1 MTDRPDKNPW
11 DPTRKLDVEVRGDL
25 VKRTLFFPKV
35 NREQIL
41 KQEAKEAKDAKDAED
56 AVDKEVTETDRNATN
71 LRDFAEHWL
80 NVGCDRFVE
89 ENPYHFLIQESM
101 LTRSTSS
108 GYFTMAGGGTKEA
121 SPVELFSA
129 MLYRLVK
136 KTKGSF
142 PHMITVGRANN
153 NDVFIKDPLISKF
166 HAYFMKRG
174 SDWYVADSGST
185 NGTFVDNKPL
195 EATVP
200 RKLEV
205 DSIISFSED
214 LSYRFVDNEK
224 VLGYLLFFQSQRD
237 FDAG

>member
-1 MTDRPDKNPW
+1 MTDHPNKNPW
-11 DPTRKLDVEVRGDL
+11 DPTRKLDIEVRGDL
-25 VKRTLFFPKV
+25 VKRTLFFPKIA
-35 NREQIL
+35 REQTL
-41 KQEAKEAKDAKDAED
+41 KKEEIKESQKSEE
-56 AVDKEVTETDRNATN
+56 VDKEVTETDRNATN

-80 NVGCDRFVE
+80 EVGCDRFVE

-108 GYFTMAGGGTKEA
+108 GYFTMAGGGNKEA

-174 SDWYVADSGST
+174 SAWYVADSGST
-185 NGTFVDNKPL
+185 NGTFVDKKPL

-200 RKLEV
+200 HKLEV
-205 DSIISFSED
+205 DSLISFSED
-214 LSYRFVDNEK
+214 LTYRFVDNEK
-224 VLGYLLFFQSQRD
+224 VLGFLRFFESQRD
-237 FDAG
+237 FDPG

>member
-1 MTDRPDKNPW
+1 MPDRPEKNPW
-11 DPTRKLDVEVRGDL
+11 DPTRKLDIETRGDL

-35 NREQIL
+35 TRENMVENENEELADSGI
-41 KQEAKEAKDAKDAED
+41 DN
-56 AVDKEVTETDRNATN
+56 EVIETDGNATN

-80 NVGCDRFVE
+80 DIGLDRFIK
-89 ENPYHFLIQESM
+89 ENPYYFLIQESM

-108 GYFTMAGGGTKEA
+108 GYFTMAGGGSKAA

-136 KTKGSF
+136 KNKGSF

-174 SDWYVADSGST
+174 SAWYVADSGST
-185 NGTFVDNKPL
+185 NGTYLDKKPL

-200 RKLEV
+200 HKIEV
-205 DSIISFSED
+205 DSLISFSED
-214 LSYRFVDNEK
+214 LTYRFVDNEK
-224 VLGYLLFFQSQRD
+224 VLGYLMFYKGQRD
-237 FDAG
+237 FDPG